1 MFCCLPELE
10 QFAAMD
16 DMADWGVTHLKEPV
30 CPAVIDTESTAD
42 KDETAP
48 SEVME

>member
-1 MFCCLPELE
+1 MSCCLSELE

-16 DMADWGVTHLKEPV
+16 DMADWGVKHVKEPV
-30 CPAVIDTESTAD
+30 CAAATETESTAT
-42 KDETAP
+42 KAETAL